1 MRFQP
6 LDAEKSGLY
15 SKLVLDYLAKNKEL
29 EPFISNWP
37 TREGFLKQI
46 QERANFPVDRVNLVQ
61 TLRRQYGGLEPGPAL
76 ETNLERLEDPKT
88 FTVTTG
94 QQIHVFLGP
103 MYVYWKIVSTIAL
116 ARKLKLEFPG
126 NHFVPVFW
134 MATEDHDFAEIDH
147 LELFN
152 RSFKWQRDRSVP
164 GPVGRLS
171 TEGLPELS
179 TEIMALFS
187 REENLEKYESL
198 FLEAYTRF
206 ENFADATRFLVH
218 SLFGEYGLV
227 VLDPDDEALKKDV
240 LPIVRD
246 ELLFEKSK
254 ERVEETSVLLA
265 KSYSL
270 QIHPREI
277 NLFYTGKA
285 GRERLLKKEGRIE
298 TLGGELLGE
307 ITTMDTWLPQK
318 IKDISTNVV
327 LRPVYQECI
336 LPNLAYIGGP
346 GETAYWLQLKRVFDQ
361 YSLLFPILE
370 NRKSVFIIGEKMKA
384 GIEKFRLRVEDL
396 FMEEEALRKKAME
409 HSDNGL
415 VSLKEELVEWERLK
429 DKMIK
434 KAAAI
439 NPAQARPI
447 AEIFNQNEK
456 IIRKIEKEIFT
467 LQEAGLEKGLE
478 KVFKIKALIKEKGFT
493 QERDQYLVQ
502 YLFQLDTKGVIDLLT
517 MNYDE
522 CGPVSLLVE

>member
-15 SKLVLDYLAKNKEL
+15 SKLVLDYLTKKKEL

-37 TREGFLKQI
+37 TQEGFHKQI
-46 QERANFPVDRVNLVQ
+46 KGRANYPVDRKNLVQ
-61 TLRRQYGGLEPGPAL
+61 TLRRQYIGLEIGTAL
-76 ETNLERLEDPKT
+76 ETNLERLEDQKT
-88 FTVTTG
+88 YTITTG
-94 QQIHVFLGP
+94 QQIHAFLGP
-103 MYVYWKIVSTIAL
+103 MYVYWKIVSAIAL
-116 ARKLKLEFPG
+116 ARKLKQEFPE

-152 RSFKWQRDRSVP
+152 RSFKWQRDRTVP

-171 TEGLPELS
+171 TEGLSEL
-179 TEIMALFS
+179 TPAIMALFS
-187 REENLEKYESL
+187 REENLEEYESL
-198 FLEAYTRF
+198 FSEAYTRF

-227 VLDPDDEALKKDV
+227 VLDPDDEALKRDL
-240 LPIVRD
+240 LPIIRD

-254 ERVEETSVLLA
+254 EKVEETSKALA
-265 KSYSL
+265 KTYTL

-277 NLFYTGKA
+277 NLFYTGKS
-285 GRERLLKKEGRIE
+285 GRERLVKKDGRIE
-298 TLGGELLGE
+298 ALSGEALGDLATL
-307 ITTMDTWLPQK
+307 DTWLPEK

-346 GETAYWLQLKRVFDQ
+346 GETAYWLQLKGVFDQ

-384 GIEKFRLRVEDL
+384 GIEKFRLQVEDL
-396 FMEEEALRKKAME
+396 FMDEDALRKKAME

-415 VSLKEELVEWERLK
+415 VSLKEELEEWEQLK

-493 QERDQYLVQ
+493 QERDQYLIQ
-502 YLFQLDTKGVIDLLT
+502 YLFQLDTKSVIDLLT

-522 CGPVSLLVE
+522 SGPVALLIE

>member
-15 SKLVLDYLAKNKEL
+15 SKLVLDYLHKNKEL

-37 TREGFLKQI
+37 TRDGFHKQI
-46 QERANFPVDRVNLVQ
+46 QERANYPVDRENLVQ
-61 TLRRQYGGLEPGPAL
+61 TLRRQYSGLELGTAL
-76 ETNLERLEDPKT
+76 ETNLKRLEAPNAY
-88 FTVTTG
+88 TVTTG
-94 QQIHVFLGP
+94 QQIHIFLGP

-116 ARKLKLEFPG
+116 ARKLSQEFPE

-152 RSFKWQRDRSVP
+152 RSLKWNRDRSVP
-164 GPVGRLS
+164 GPVGRMS
-171 TEGLPELS
+171 TEGLPELCA
-179 TEIMALFS
+179 EVMAYFS
-187 REENLEKYESL
+187 REENLKKYEAL
-198 FLEAYTRF
+198 FHEAYTRF
-206 ENFADATRFLVH
+206 KNFADATRFLVH

-227 VLDPDDEALKKDV
+227 ILDPDDKDLKKD
-240 LPIVRD
+240 LIPLVRD

-254 ERVEETSVLLA
+254 ERVEETSVIL
-265 KSYSL
+265 STRYSL

-277 NLFYTGKA
+277 NLFYSGKA
-285 GRERLLKKEGRIE
+285 GRERLIKKEGHIE
-298 TLGGELLGE
+298 TLSGEVLGDLS
-307 ITTMDTWLPQK
+307 TLDTWLPEK
-318 IKDISTNVV
+318 IHEISTNVV

-346 GETAYWLQLKRVFDQ
+346 GETAYWLQLKGVFDHH
-361 YSLLFPILE
+361 SLLFPILE
-370 NRKSVFIIGEKMKA
+370 NRKSVFIIGEKIKA
-384 GIEKFRLRVEDL
+384 GIEKFRMQVEDL
-396 FMEEEALRKKAME
+396 FMDAETLRVKVME
-409 HSDNGL
+409 RSDDGL
-415 VSLKEELVEWERLK
+415 VSLKEELDEWELLK

-467 LQEAGLEKGLE
+467 LQQAGLEKGLE

-493 QERDQYLVQ
+493 QERDHYLIQ
-502 YLFQLDTKGVIDLLT
+502 YLFQLDTKGIIDLLT

-522 CGPVSLLVE
+522 SGPVSLLFE

>member
-15 SKLVLDYLAKNKEL
+15 SKLVLDYLAKKKEL

-37 TREGFLKQI
+37 TREGFHKQI
-46 QERANFPVDRVNLVQ
+46 QERANFPVDRENLVKA
-61 TLRRQYGGLEPGPAL
+61 LRRQYSGLEPGTPL
-76 ETNLERLEDPKT
+76 EINLKRLEDLNT
-88 FTVTTG
+88 YTVTTG

-116 ARKLKLEFPG
+116 ARKLKQEFPE

-147 LELFN
+147 LELFS
-152 RSFKWQRDRSVP
+152 RSFKWNHDRSVP

-179 TEIMALFS
+179 EQILALFL
-187 REENLEKYESL
+187 REENFKKYEAL
-198 FLEAYTRF
+198 FQEAYTRF
-206 ENFADATRFLVH
+206 GNFADATRFLVH

-227 VLDPDDEALKKDV
+227 IIDPDDEALKKDL
-240 LPIVRD
+240 LPIVKD

-254 ERVEETSVLLA
+254 ERVEETSEALA
-265 KSYSL
+265 KTYSL

-277 NLFYTGKA
+277 NLFYVSKA
-285 GRERLLKKEGRIE
+285 GRERLIKREGRIE
-298 TLGGELLGE
+298 TLNGE
-307 ITTMDTWLPQK
+307 ILGDIAALDSWLPQK

-346 GETAYWLQLKRVFDQ
+346 GETAYWLQLKEVFTHF
-361 YSLLFPILE
+361 SLLFPILE
-370 NRKSVFIIGEKMKA
+370 NRKSVFVIGEKIKA
-384 GIEKFRLRVEDL
+384 GIEKFRLQAEDL
-396 FMEEEALRKKAME
+396 FLEEDELRKKAME
-409 HSDNGL
+409 RSDDGL
-415 VSLKEELVEWERLK
+415 VSLKEELEEWELLK

-434 KAAAI
+434 KAASI

-502 YLFQLDTKGVIDLLT
+502 YLFQLDTKGIIDLLT
-517 MNYDE
+517 MNYEE
-522 CGPVSLLVE
+522 CGPVALLVE